1 MEPRRTHEK
10 IIRTHEVLTG
20 KILDPRSTHEKIF
33 GTDKYP
39 REKLWDPQ
47 SSHEK
52 KFQTHKIPTRKNSEQ
67 TKAPWI
73 DGVRPTRLK
82 MGRDPRN
89 LAHSKIS
96 TAKIYS
102 KKLLCQRLLF
112 LFLWPLKS
120 FVITKHEIIYHKN
133 LHKKICSAKVFCF
146 LFL

>member
-1 MEPRRTHEK
+1 M
-10 IIRTHEVLTG
+10 
-20 KILDPRSTHEKIF
+20 
-33 GTDKYP
+33 
-39 REKLWDPQ
+39 
-47 SSHEK
+47 
-52 KFQTHKIPTRKNSEQ
+52 PTRKNSEQ

-82 MGRDPRN
+82 MGRNPRN

-146 LFL
+146 LFLQPLKSFVITKHEDNICFKNLLQKMYSVKVCYCSISNTSEVSVVAV